1 MHSTRRRGTRWKA
14 AGCRRSRPSP
24 APAMA
29 VARGSRPV
37 LRHLDRQRGDA
48 DRLSDR
54 ADARQLPVDIKYQP
68 ACLSGRSGANQGS
81 DFYGAVIEAP
91 GALALGLL
99 NEMVPDVA
107 MLQRRAEETAKLVA
121 GHAPTTL
128 GVTKEAVRRIRRT
141 LTLRRSRR
149 ESQSRFVTVYGTNP
163 WNAILTIKPEAG
175 WINAQLCQERV
186 QRIGARLRQDFDVV
200 HEH

>member
-1 MHSTRRRGTRWKA
+1 
-14 AGCRRSRPSP
+14 
-24 APAMA
+24 
-29 VARGSRPV
+29 
-37 LRHLDRQRGDA
+37 
-48 DRLSDR
+48 
-54 ADARQLPVDIKYQP
+54 
-68 ACLSGRSGANQGS
+68 
-81 DFYGAVIEAP
+81 VIEAP

-99 NEMVPDVA
+99 NEVVPDVA

-121 GHAPTTL
+121 GHAPTAL
-128 GVTKEAVRRIRRT
+128 GVTKKAVRRIRRT

-175 WINAQLCQERV
+175 WINAQLWQERV
-186 QRIGARLRQDFDVV
+186 QHIGARLRQDFDVV

>member
-1 MHSTRRRGTRWKA
+1 
-14 AGCRRSRPSP
+14 
-24 APAMA
+24 
-29 VARGSRPV
+29 
-37 LRHLDRQRGDA
+37 
-48 DRLSDR
+48 
-54 ADARQLPVDIKYQP
+54 
-68 ACLSGRSGANQGS
+68 
-81 DFYGAVIEAP
+81 VIEAP

-99 NEMVPDVA
+99 NEVVPDVA